1 MNEFKI
7 MIADDDTTFC
17 LLACDLLR
25 REGFEAIAVHSHE
38 HCLSELA
45 RREVHILMLD
55 MCFPALN
62 DGFATLEKVREN
74 YPNITILMISGEGNI
89 PDAVSAIKKGASDF
103 IEKPIAPEHL
113 LLRLKSVTSRM
124 VMEKKIDHL
133 SHTAIGMVGNS
144 KAMEKVFGEIIKAAQ
159 YDCPILITGETGVG
173 KELATR
179 AIHRLGKVNA
189 NPLVI
194 INCGAIPKELFEA
207 ELFGHESGAFTG
219 ATKARKGYFEHA
231 RGGAVFLDEIS
242 ELPWEVQVKLLRVL
256 SEGEIQKVGG
266 KIEKINTRI
275 YSASNHDLPTLVKKG
290 LFREDLFYRINTINI
305 HIPPL
310 RDRKEDILPLA
321 HAFIN
326 QVCSENSIP
335 PLSLSPQASLWLM
348 EQEWKGNVRE
358 LKNCIYR
365 GVVFANGDQ
374 ITVASL
380 QTDDCNHN
388 GHEIIENLPLRVALK
403 KYEKSYIMN
412 CLKAFDYNVPQT
424 ARAICMDKSNL
435 FKRIKALGIDLKCK
449 LTPESQ

>member
-25 REGFEAIAVHSHE
+25 REGYEATAVHNSE
-38 HCLSELA
+38 QCLREIS
-45 RREVHILMLD
+45 RREIHILMLD
-55 MCFPALN
+55 MCFPALK
-62 DGFATLEKVREN
+62 DGFDTLERVRED
-74 YPNITILMISGEGNI
+74 YPHITILMISGEGNI
-89 PDAVSAIKKGASDF
+89 PDAVSAIKKGAADF

-113 LLRLKSVTSRM
+113 LLRLKTVTTRM
-124 VMEKKIDHL
+124 DMEDKIKHL
-133 SHTAIGMVGNS
+133 SHTAIGMIGIS
-144 KAMEKVFGEIIKAAQ
+144 KSMQKVFGDIIRAAQ

-179 AIHRLGKVNA
+179 AIHRLSKVHM

-194 INCGAIPKELFEA
+194 INCGAIPKELFES

-219 ATKARKGYFEHA
+219 ANKARKGYFEHA
-231 RGGAVFLDEIS
+231 RGGAVFLDEVS
-242 ELPWEVQVKLLRVL
+242 ELPLEVQVKLLRVL

-266 KIEKINTRI
+266 KIEKINSRI
-275 YSASNHDLPTLVKKG
+275 YSASNHDLPSLIKKG
-290 LFREDLFYRINTINI
+290 LFRDDLYYRLNTINI

-310 RDRKEDILPLA
+310 RERKEDILPLA
-321 HAFIN
+321 HSFIN
-326 QVCSENSIP
+326 QVCAENSIP
-335 PLSLSPQASLWLM
+335 PLTLSPQASMWLM

-365 GVVFANGDQ
+365 GVVFANSDQ

-380 QTDDCNHN
+380 QTDDCNYN
-388 GHEIIENLPLRVALK
+388 GQEITESLPLRVALK

-412 CLKAFDYNVPQT
+412 CLKAFDYSVPQT
-424 ARAICMDKSNL
+424 AKAICMDKSNL
-435 FKRIKALGIDLKCK
+435 FKRIKSLGIELKCK
-449 LTPESQ
+449 NNRDS